1 MDKPGF
7 ERFLVLVERIQV
19 LTEEKIAAAL
29 GRDPVRLEGLL
40 HEEIPELVELRSLLP
55 QANLL
60 NTDDA
65 QVIKQK
71 VSLWLA
77 RSEYLQ
83 EILQTQLGYIDFVR
97 YVLGVS
103 EPVAR
108 VDQTL

>member
-1 MDKPGF
+1 MDKPGL
-7 ERFLVLVERIQV
+7 ERLVVLVERIQA

-29 GRDPVRLEGLL
+29 GRDPIRLEGLL

-55 QANLL
+55 QANRLSP
-60 NTDDA
+60 TDS
-65 QVIKQK
+65 QVVKQK
-71 VSLWLA
+71 VALWLA